1 MRFGRLLGLGLLLPL
16 GLAAC
21 HTPTKDAEPS
31 EAFRAALDEV
41 MAGQPSANRV
51 KADDLERRKKAITL
65 SLSLDDCIELAM
77 SHNLELQFDRLA
89 AEVAAADIVGA
100 RAPLDFRV
108 GANFGYNRTERP
120 VNSSFPG
127 DTRSRDITAV
137 TNYGINATLPFETG
151 TTVTFNGAF
160 VRNDSNS
167 PFQNF
172 EFFPETT
179 LNVRQALLN
188 GFGFVPNLGNVW
200 MAENDRTIADLQV
213 DASRNAQAYNVAVAY
228 WDLVLANTELQL
240 FQEEAS
246 LADEA
251 LKLARNRLEAGI
263 GTRLDVLT
271 QEAALRNAD
280 VNIITARNLRDART
294 EALLKAMH
302 PDLVIGYALF
312 QDYSVEIIPKTTT
325 DTGAISGDDPVVL
338 EEVKA
343 ALRRR
348 PEIMQARKRIEN
360 AGISI
365 QMGEHGLL
373 PTLDLVGEFGVN
385 GSGKEFDD
393 SLDSYDDF
401 ENLKYGFS
409 LEFSVSLQNR
419 SARAALT
426 RAQIGRRNALLAARQ
441 TETDII
447 LEVAGAV
454 RTIRSARESVAAAE
468 KAYEAQDEIFK
479 ATSERADPK
488 VGLATPFEVDQAR
501 KDRTSASINLAKARI
516 GSQKAKL
523 ALMKATGE
531 MGR

>member
-1 MRFGRLLGLGLLLPL
+1 MSSGRLLGLGLTLPL
-16 GLAAC
+16 LLAAC
-21 HTPTKDAEPS
+21 HTPAREVEPS

-41 MAGQPSANRV
+41 MLRQPPQNKV
-51 KADDLERRKKAITL
+51 KADELDRRKQTVVLALT
-65 SLSLDDCIELAM
+65 LDDCIELAM
-77 SHNLELQFDRLA
+77 SRNTAVLFDRLA
-89 AEVAAADIVGA
+89 AEVAAADVMGS
-100 RAPLDFRV
+100 RAPLDFTV
-108 GANFGYNRTERP
+108 GANFGYTRTERP
-120 VNSSFPG
+120 VNSRFPG
-127 DTRSRDITAV
+127 DSRDQDITAV
-137 TNYGINATLPFETG
+137 TNYGLNARLPFETG
-151 TTVTFNGAF
+151 TTVTLTGGF

-167 PFQNF
+167 PFQTF

-179 LNVRQALLN
+179 LNIRQSLLR

-200 MAENDRTIADLQV
+200 IADNNRTIADLQV
-213 DASRNAQAYNVAVAY
+213 DATRNAQAYAVAVAY
-228 WDLVLANTELQL
+228 WDLVEAGTELGL
-240 FQEEAS
+240 FVEES
-246 LADEA
+246 NLAQEA
-251 LKLARNRLEAGI
+251 LKLAQSRLDAGI

-271 QEAALRNAD
+271 QQAAVKNAEL
-280 VNIITARNLRDART
+280 NIINARNNRDART
-294 EALLKAMH
+294 DALIRAMH

-312 QDYSVEIIPKTTT
+312 RDYRVEIDPRTPA
-325 DTGAISGDDPVVL
+325 DVSSISGDLPVVL

-348 PEIMQARKRIEN
+348 PEILQARKRIEN

-385 GSGKEFDD
+385 GSGREFDD
-393 SLDSYDDF
+393 SLNSYDDF

-426 RAQIGRRNALLAARQ
+426 RAQINRRNALLAARQ

-447 LEVAGAV
+447 LEVAAAV
-454 RTIRSARESVAAAE
+454 RGIRSAREAVAAAE
-468 KAYEAQDEIFK
+468 ESFKAQDEIFK
-479 ATSERADPK
+479 ATSERADPRI
-488 VGLATPFEVDQAR
+488 GLATPFEVDQAR
-501 KDRTSASINLAKARI
+501 KDRTAASINHAKARI
-516 GSQKAKL
+516 GLQKARL